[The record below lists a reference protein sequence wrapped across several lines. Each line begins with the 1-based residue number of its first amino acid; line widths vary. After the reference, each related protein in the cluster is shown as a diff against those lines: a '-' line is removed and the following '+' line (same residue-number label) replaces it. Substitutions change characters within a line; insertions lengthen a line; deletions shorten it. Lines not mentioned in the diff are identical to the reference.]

1 MRIMRKKGQKPR
13 VTVSCKISLGNYESL
28 GVSVEGASWQECKAV
43 MKETLEQFGK
53 DEVTRELIKVYVRR
67 VIGS

>member
-1 MRIMRKKGQKPR
+1 MRTMKKKQQKPR

-53 DEVTRELIKVYVRR
+53 DEVTREQIQKYARR
-67 VIGS
+67 VIG